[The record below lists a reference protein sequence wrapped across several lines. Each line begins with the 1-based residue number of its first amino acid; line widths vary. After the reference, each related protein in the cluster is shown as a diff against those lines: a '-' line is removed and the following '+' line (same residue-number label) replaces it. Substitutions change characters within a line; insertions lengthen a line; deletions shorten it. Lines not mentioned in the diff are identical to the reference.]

1 MCMDRPLCTVCNVN
15 NAAINYYSNNKV
27 RYRSVCD
34 SCYRKKKKIK
44 PVAPLWYKRGYRKK
58 AACELCGY
66 RAKYPTKQLSV
77 FHVDGNERNVDSFN
91 LKTVCLNCK
100 VELSLS
106 KTKWQE
112 SPIIPDF

>member
-1 MCMDRPLCTVCNVN
+1 MNRPLCTVCNIN

-34 SCYRKKKKIK
+34 ACYRKKKKIK
-44 PVAPLWYKRGYRKK
+44 PSAPLWYKKGYRKK
-58 AACELCGY
+58 TACELCGY

-77 FHVDGNERNVDSFN
+77 FHVDGNEKNVDSFN

-100 VELSLS
+100 VELSMN
-106 KTKWQE
+106 KTRWQE